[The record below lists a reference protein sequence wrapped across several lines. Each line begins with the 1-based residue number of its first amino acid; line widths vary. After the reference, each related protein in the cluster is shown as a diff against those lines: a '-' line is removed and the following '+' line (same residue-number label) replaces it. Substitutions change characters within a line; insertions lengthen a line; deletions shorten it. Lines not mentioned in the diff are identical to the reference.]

1 MGVGK
6 RRISKL
12 VAGILAAAMLA
23 ATAPA
28 RAGAWIEFGPW
39 VEKYDFVR
47 DYIFAD
53 SLNAKVLRRG
63 FVGMHQVRVAPV
75 DVNGDGVDE
84 VFVRL
89 AYRCGD
95 GSCRTLLFQR
105 LDGRW
110 RTTRGGDGH
119 FVSDEWENGYRVL
132 YSLDFA
138 ERWDGTRYDR
148 DPTRIS
154 VEAHLAIEHRLNP
167 GYVPPES
174 LAELARQMAGTRN
187 VKSVMMH
194 ARVWPELS
202 RLLGPDRADFIRSV
216 RLREPVEVS
225 GPFMLASA
233 GQAHRVPRSAAVA
246 VVDVESGE
254 VYAATETT
262 TKDDDALARTVV
274 VYTDRIRYAELP
286 DPLRAWIKPHHEGF
300 VTEVFLVRPA
310 GAAIA
315 E

>member
-1 MGVGK
+1 
-6 RRISKL
+6 
-12 VAGILAAAMLA
+12 MLA
-23 ATAPA
+23 VASPA
-28 RAGAWIEFGPW
+28 GAGAWIEFEPW

-53 SLNAKVLRRG
+53 SLNAKVLRKG
-63 FVGMHQVRVAPV
+63 FAGMHQIEVAPV

-84 VFVRL
+84 VFVRF
-89 AYRCGD
+89 AYRCRR
-95 GSCRTLLFQR
+95 GSCRTSLFQ
-105 LDGRW
+105 LDDGRW
-110 RTTRGGDGH
+110 RTTHGGSGQ

-132 YSLDFA
+132 YDLDSA
-138 ERWDGTRYDR
+138 LRWNGIDYDR

-174 LAELARQMAGTRN
+174 LAELAQQMAGTPQ

-194 ARVWPELS
+194 PEVWPELS
-202 RLLGPDRADFIRSV
+202 RLLGPNRADFIRSV
-216 RLREPVEVS
+216 HLRDPVEVS

-233 GQAHRVPRSAAVA
+233 GQTHRVPWSAAVA
-246 VVDVESGE
+246 VVDVVSGE

-262 TKDDDALARTVV
+262 TEDDDTLSRTVM
-274 VYTDRIRYAELP
+274 VYTERIHYAELP
-286 DPLRAWIKPHHEGF
+286 APLRAWIKLRQGGF
-300 VTEVFLVRPA
+300 ANEVFLVRPV
-310 GAAIA
+310 GEVAIA

>member
-23 ATAPA
+23 AATPA
-28 RAGAWIEFGPW
+28 RAGAWIELEPW
-39 VEKYDFVR
+39 VEEYDFVR
-47 DYIFAD
+47 EYLFRD
-53 SLNAKVLRRG
+53 SLFARVLRRG
-63 FVGMHQVRVAPV
+63 FVGMHQVQVAPV

-89 AYRCGD
+89 AYRCRD
-95 GSCRTLLFQR
+95 GSCRTFLFQ
-105 LDGRW
+105 LVDGRW

-132 YSLDFA
+132 YDLDSA
-138 ERWDGTRYDR
+138 LRWAGTDYVR

-154 VEAHLAIEHRLNP
+154 VEAHLAIEHRLDP

-187 VKSVMMH
+187 IKSVMMH
-194 ARVWPELS
+194 PQVWPELS

-216 RLREPVEVS
+216 RLRDPVEVS
-225 GPFMLASA
+225 GPLMLASA
-233 GQAHRVPRSAAVA
+233 GQAYRVPRTAAVA
-246 VVDVESGE
+246 VVDIESGE
-254 VYAATETT
+254 VYAATETVVE
-262 TKDDDALARTVV
+262 DARTVT

-286 DPLRAWIKPHHEGF
+286 APLRAWIKPHHVGF
-300 VTEVFLVRPA
+300 ATEVFLVRPA
-310 GAAIA
+310 GAAVA